1 MLLYLLWHLCFLL
14 LYSLT
19 VLLIKMSQILSYR
32 KTEEPGKIILLV
44 KDIKGGEHEVGPVN
58 HIDLNFYMQGG
69 HVQSAFP
76 YLSVDQRE
84 LIISGYTQQMWDD
97 LVAGIGGL

>member
-97 LVAGIGGL
+97 LVSGIGGL

>member
-1 MLLYLLWHLCFLL
+1 MLW
-14 LYSLT
+14 YSLT
-19 VLLIKMSQILSYR
+19 VLLKINMSQILSYR

-84 LIISGYTQQMWDD
+84 LIITGYTQQMWDD

>member
-44 KDIKGGEHEVGPVN
+44 KDIKGGEHEIGPVN

>member
-1 MLLYLLWHLCFLL
+1 MLLYLLWHLCSLL

-19 VLLIKMSQILSYR
+19 VLLTKMSQILSYR

-44 KDIKGGEHEVGPVN
+44 KDIKGGEHEIGPVN

-97 LVAGIGGL
+97 LVSGIGGL